1 MLKRWES
8 DARVPPAREPRRAGS
23 CKVRVRTTDGFSNG
37 GHAAAVGAG
46 DEMNGPRVEP
56 RGELGEI
63 LGEAFTFIRPG
74 VGREISLGEG
84 DEPISFGGKDFE
96 VGRTPLAPSV
106 GRPRQPAG

>member
-46 DEMNGPRVEP
+46 DEMNGPR
-56 RGELGEI
+56 R
-63 LGEAFTFIRPG
+63 
-74 VGREISLGEG
+74 
-84 DEPISFGGKDFE
+84 
-96 VGRTPLAPSV
+96 
-106 GRPRQPAG
+106 